1 MRVYLD
7 MVFILN
13 FLFDFI
19 LLSGVSFVLRRNV
32 NIKRIFLGALVGALS
47 IFLLF
52 IPLNSTILFIYKFII
67 SLLMTLISFGYK
79 SLKYTGRNL
88 LFLYSISIILGGF
101 LYYLNIHFSYKQE
114 GIIFFYKGLSINFLF
129 LLILSPIIV
138 YIYIKQ
144 ALELKEYYVN
154 CYKVDIYFKNG
165 SVKKFNAFLDTG
177 NNLYD
182 PYKNR
187 PVILINKKEIDFS
200 IKDEDIILVPYETVN
215 SYGIL
220 KCFIVD
226 KVYIVGIGIRRNVLV
241 GISKEKIKM
250 EGINC
255 ILHTKLMEG

>member
-1 MRVYLD
+1 M
-7 MVFILN
+7 
-13 FLFDFI
+13 
-19 LLSGVSFVLRRNV
+19 LRRNV